1 MLNIVKYK
9 KIYFILSVLLLIPGL
24 LALAFWGL
32 NLSVDFTGGTRL
44 IYLSENA
51 SKTQVDDLV
60 GIIESKDVEVVG
72 VQGAGDQ
79 LIIRTSPIDEK
90 KGQLINQELASND
103 LPFAL
108 EQFETIGPVVGQETT
123 NKAIYAVLVSSGLIV
138 LYIAWSF
145 RKVPKPTSSW
155 KFGVTTVV
163 TLLHDVLIL
172 LGLFAI
178 LGHFLGVEIDS
189 LFITALLT
197 VMGFSV
203 HDTIVVFDR
212 IRENL
217 IKHNTG
223 SFSEVVNNS
232 ILQTLTRSLNT
243 SITALLVLFTLILF
257 GGETIR
263 FFVIALFVGML
274 VGTYSSIFNAAPL
287 LVLWNETERKIK
299 KTKSL

>member
-9 KIYFILSVLLLIPGL
+9 KLYFILSILLLIPGL

-51 SKTQVDDLV
+51 TQAQVDELV

-72 VQGAGDQ
+72 VQGSGDQ
-79 LIIRTSPIDEK
+79 LIIRTSPLDEK
-90 KGQLINQELASND
+90 KNQLVNQELVDSN

-123 NKAIYAVLVSSGLIV
+123 NKAIYAVLVSTGLIV

-178 LGHFLGVEIDS
+178 LGYFLGVEIDS

-223 SFSEVVNNS
+223 SFAEVVNNS

-257 GGETIR
+257 GGETIL

-287 LVLWNETERKIK
+287 LVLWNETEKKIK
-299 KTKSL
+299 KPKGL

>member
-9 KIYFILSVLLLIPGL
+9 KLYFILSILLLIPGL

-51 SKTQVDDLV
+51 TQAQVDELV

-72 VQGAGDQ
+72 VQGSGDQ
-79 LIIRTSPIDEK
+79 LIIRTSPLDEK
-90 KGQLINQELASND
+90 KNQLVNQELVDRN

-223 SFSEVVNNS
+223 SFAEVVNNS

-287 LVLWNETERKIK
+287 LVLWNETEKKIK
-299 KTKSL
+299 KPKSL